1 MANLY
6 KLEAKFGKVSFGDKT
21 ASVTMQVPLDDISPA
36 KLHKDIC
43 EHRLTGSINAKGSR
57 EDHADQQT
65 LPGMEDDVTAKGVF
79 DVAWHKPALEAR

>member
-43 EHRLTGSINAKGSR
+43 TVSR
-57 EDHADQQT
+57 VPSTPKDRGKITPTNRRFRGWKTT
-65 LPGMEDDVTAKGVF
+65 LRPKVSSMS
-79 DVAWHKPALEAR
+79 PA